1 MIWIQV
7 PRSLLYRRL
16 TSSTRAAYPRS
27 AVEANAVS
35 TRRGIGVFVL
45 AAAITGW
52 NCGNVGPVVGQLT
65 KEFDIGLGEVG
76 LLSGAFFFAG
86 SAVGSLV
93 GATLAKKI
101 RVLQGIW
108 ACCVL
113 SIVGNLIFAVGDSVA
128 VLAVGRVLAG
138 LAFGL
143 AAVFVPAYAR
153 AMGGVKLVGLF
164 GAGLTLGVAAALLLG
179 SILEGAGVDW
189 RVAFLITAALG
200 AIALPIL
207 PNEQVEIHRSAPEG
221 EGLAHEALTNQAW
234 WRVQLLG
241 IATLNI
247 PLIVGAWLVHYL
259 VTDIGMSAAGAG
271 GLAFI
276 LFGISAV
283 MRDVA
288 GRLTAAGAAASM
300 LVVVGLGVGTV
311 GLVLLGQG
319 ESTGVAL
326 IAIVL
331 MGVGL
336 SLPYPLYYD
345 EAERVLPDR
354 PIGSLGLMQ
363 VGAGLFPILVIP
375 VFGALLASGDAGIAF
390 GGLAAFALLTLL
402 LNARPPVA
410 PRESAP
416 AG

>member
-1 MIWIQV
+1 
-7 PRSLLYRRL
+7 
-16 TSSTRAAYPRS
+16 
-27 AVEANAVS
+27 
-35 TRRGIGVFVL
+35 VF
-45 AAAITGW
+45 
-52 NCGNVGPVVGQLT
+52 
-65 KEFDIGLGEVG
+65 
-76 LLSGAFFFAG
+76 
-86 SAVGSLV
+86 
-93 GATLAKKI
+93 
-101 RVLQGIW
+101 
-108 ACCVL
+108 
-113 SIVGNLIFAVGDSVA
+113 
-128 VLAVGRVLAG
+128 AG

-179 SILEGAGVDW
+179 SVLEGAGVDW
-189 RVAFLITAALG
+189 RVAFFITAALG

-207 PNEQVEIHRSAPEG
+207 ANEPVEIQRTASEG

-247 PLIVGAWLVHYL
+247 PLIVGAWLIHYL

-288 GRLTAAGAAASM
+288 GRLTAAGAGASM
-300 LVVVGLGVGTV
+300 LVVVGLSVGTV

-363 VGAGLFPILVIP
+363 VGAGLFPIPVIP
-375 VFGALLASGDAGIAF
+375 AFGALLASGDAGIAF
-390 GGLAAFALLTLL
+390 SGLAAFALLTLL
-402 LNARPPVA
+402 LNVRPPVA

-416 AG
+416 AANPPSAAPG

>member
-1 MIWIQV
+1 V
-7 PRSLLYRRL
+7 
-16 TSSTRAAYPRS
+16 
-27 AVEANAVS
+27 N
-35 TRRGIGVFVL
+35 TRRSIGVFVIAL
-45 AAAITGW
+45 AITGW
-52 NCGNVGPVVGQLT
+52 NCGNVGPVVGSLT
-65 KEFDIGLGEVG
+65 REFDIGLGEVG
-76 LLSGAFFFAG
+76 VITGAFFFAG
-86 SAVGSLV
+86 SAAGSLA
-93 GATLAKKI
+93 GAALAKKI
-101 RVLQGIW
+101 RVMQGIW

-113 SIVGNLIFAVGDSVA
+113 SIVGNLMFAVGDSVA
-128 VLAVGRVLAG
+128 VLAVGRVFAG

-189 RVAFLITAALG
+189 RVAFFITAALG

-207 PNEQVEIHRSAPEG
+207 ANEPVEIHRSASEG
-221 EGLAHEALTNQAW
+221 EGLAREALTNQAW

-259 VTDIGMSAAGAG
+259 ITDIGMSAAGAG
-271 GLAFI
+271 TLAFI

-288 GRLTAAGAAASM
+288 GRLTAAGAGASM
-300 LVVVGLGVGTV
+300 LVVVGLGVGTA

-319 ESTGVAL
+319 ESTGAAL

-354 PIGSLGLMQ
+354 PIGSLALMQ
-363 VGAGLFPILVIP
+363 VGAGLFPIPVIP
-375 VFGALLASGDAGIAF
+375 AFGAALASGDAGVAF
-390 GGLAAFALLTLL
+390 GGLAAFALLTLM
-402 LNARPPVA
+402 LNVRPPVA

>member
-1 MIWIQV
+1 V
-7 PRSLLYRRL
+7 SARRS
-16 TSSTRAAYPRS
+16 
-27 AVEANAVS
+27 
-35 TRRGIGVFVL
+35 IGVFML
-45 AAAITGW
+45 ALAITGW
-52 NCGNVGPVVGQLT
+52 NCGNVGPVVGSLT
-65 KEFDIGLGEVG
+65 REFDIGLGEVG

-86 SAVGSLV
+86 SAVGSLI
-93 GATLAKKI
+93 GATLAKRI
-101 RVLQGIW
+101 AVLQGIW

-128 VLAVGRVLAG
+128 VLAVGRVFAG

-153 AMGGVKLVGLF
+153 AMGGLKLVGLF

-189 RVAFLITAALG
+189 RVAFFITAALG

-207 PNEQVEIHRSAPEG
+207 ANEPVEIHRSASEG
-221 EGLAHEALTNQAW
+221 EGLAREALTNQAW

-288 GRLTAAGAAASM
+288 GRLTAAGAGASM
-300 LVVVGLGVGTV
+300 LVVVGLSVGTV

-363 VGAGLFPILVIP
+363 VGAGLFPIPVIP

-410 PRESAP
+410 PRGSAP